1 MGDRTQPGLP
11 IAGEGGSEKMTSPK
25 ETRAGTFRRWI
36 AAVAGC
42 ALTILAAAASAEAPG
57 TAGKHPARHEYT
69 NVILISLQCLRP
81 DHLGAYGY
89 GRDVSRNIDA
99 LARQS
104 VLFENAI
111 AQAGLTPVAQMS
123 ILTSQYPRVHGMV
136 SFEVAKDQVTPRS
149 LPEVLKI
156 YGYATSAI
164 ISSPE
169 FFVRF
174 NSAAGTLVNTG
185 DVFSRSFDSVE
196 STRRGLG
203 RRNIR
208 KIPDEALDWLKE
220 NKDSKFFLWIASGLL
235 HMPYG
240 AAVPPPYLTRF
251 DPPGYTPFWQRL
263 SQLPREI
270 AADGD
275 PSYNVLSR
283 VYRGEF
289 FWEFLPVYRLL
300 PEDISYVNARY
311 DAGIYYTDLFI
322 GELMNLLDTLGIA
335 ERTLVVLHSS
345 HGDDLGE
352 RGAFFHYDITEG
364 VVRDALIIRFPNGEF
379 AGARIREQVQSI
391 DIMPTVLNYLDI
403 PPPHEAQGGS
413 ILPLLRGE
421 GTAPSEFAFIDRIPW
436 WEYTLSKWYLE
447 FQGGRGAHFPQ
458 KERAPLR
465 KYQEMLRKEFD
476 ALEYPPGDIAI
487 RTNEWKLI
495 LRKDVDLL
503 NRISW
508 WSFITGKRRDVEEI
522 ELYNLMKDPQ
532 ERTNVAASHPDVVE
546 WLKKKLLAWDRSVE
560 QRKARYR
567 KQEQHWIIPYP

>member
-1 MGDRTQPGLP
+1 MR
-11 IAGEGGSEKMTSPK
+11 GGS
-25 ETRAGTFRRWI
+25 RLGAFRRCI
-36 AAVAGC
+36 AAAGC
-42 ALTILAAAASAEAPG
+42 VLLALAAAAPDAAAGSAEKQA
-57 TAGKHPARHEYT
+57 ARHENT

-99 LARQS
+99 FARRS

-123 ILTSQYPRVHGMV
+123 IFTSQYPRVHGMV

-156 YGYATSAI
+156 YGYATAAI

-174 NSAAGTLVNTG
+174 NSATGTLVNTG
-185 DVFSRSFDSVE
+185 DVFSRSFDAVE

-208 KIPDEALDWLKE
+208 KIPDEALDWLRM
-220 NKDSKFFLWIASGLL
+220 NKDQKFFLWIASGLL

-240 AAVPPPYLTRF
+240 AAVPAPYLTMY

-263 SQLPREI
+263 PQLPREI
-270 AADGD
+270 AGDGD
-275 PSYNVLSR
+275 PSYDVLSR
-283 VYRGEF
+283 VYRNEF
-289 FWEFLPVYRLL
+289 FWEFAPIYRLR
-300 PEDISYVNARY
+300 PEDIAYVNGRY

-322 GELMNLLDTLGIA
+322 GELMKLLDSLNLS

-352 RGAFFHYDITEG
+352 RGGFFHYDITEG
-364 VVRDALIIRFPNGEF
+364 VVRDALIMRFPGGEF
-379 AGARIREQVQSI
+379 GGTRVREQVQSI
-391 DIMPTVLNYLDI
+391 DIMPTVLGYLGI
-403 PPPHEAQGGS
+403 PSPHEAQGGS
-413 ILPLLRGE
+413 LLPLLRGE
-421 GTAPSEFAFIDRIPW
+421 SASAPSEYAFIERIPW

-447 FQGGRGAHFPQ
+447 FQGGRGAHFSVN
-458 KERAPLR
+458 ERAPL
-465 KYQEMLRKEFD
+465 KQYQETLRKGFD
-476 ALEYPPGDIAI
+476 DLEYPPGDIAI

-495 LRKDVDLL
+495 LRKDPGLL
-503 NRISW
+503 NRVSW
-508 WSFITGKRRDVEEI
+508 WSFITGGRRDVEAV
-522 ELYNLMKDPQ
+522 ELYDLKRDPQ
-532 ERTNVAASHPDVVE
+532 ERMNVAGKHPDVVE
-546 WLKKKLLAWDRSVE
+546 RLKERLLAWDRTVE
-560 QRKARYR
+560 QRKAQYR
-567 KQEQHWIIPYP
+567 KQEQRWIIPYP